1 MLGTFVVLLL
11 DEGPT
16 LQQHMESE
24 ILQLFN
30 NKKEMP
36 ARLWHLGIAPLS
48 QILRENGGLRGL

>member
-36 ARLWHLGIAPLS
+36 ARLWHLGIAPFWPDT
-48 QILRENGGLRGL
+48 